1 MEQKAKVLHED
12 ITKHVSIFSKT
23 QIIKTLDDG
32 HTYTSHF
39 LGAASHI
46 SCVND

>member
-23 QIIKTLDDG
+23 LDDD